1 MNVVIHRDL
10 EYQIWQSPLFYKSN
24 FSWHLPMNLKR
35 YEGGLK
41 NKQKLVGYSEKAK
54 VKKLGQLN
62 NKPKWKTIHIVFWG

>member
-1 MNVVIHRDL
+1 
-10 EYQIWQSPLFYKSN
+10 
-24 FSWHLPMNLKR
+24 MNLKR

-62 NKPKWKTIHIVFWG
+62 NKPKWKTIHIVF